1 MLSHWPTGLQVQL
14 QHDRRTNI
22 SPVWSHKNVYT
33 PKVPRCTVAAKPN
46 LAAMTF
52 HADEARGRLRTSSK
66 GPLQNARQLQSLG
79 ATDECRQPRN
89 VKPVRAFSIS
99 TYIDSP

>member
-1 MLSHWPTGLQVQL
+1 
-14 QHDRRTNI
+14 
-22 SPVWSHKNVYT
+22 
-33 PKVPRCTVAAKPN
+33 
-46 LAAMTF
+46 MTF

-79 ATDECRQPRN
+79 ATDECRQPHH

-99 TYIDSP
+99 TYIEALHDLLRDLYGRTQAHQSTHLVELVCTTRFVW